1 MQVEEAALRT
11 SGYQSLLKET
21 VMVPFLELEKMP
33 LHVLKAV
40 SNYLRTEVATL
51 EHNIHF
57 MLGQYHFSYKK
68 LEEANRIRLSKLAL
82 EGAAMDDDKPAD
94 PTAEATTGGSP
105 PSA

>member
-68 LEEANRIRLSKLAL
+68 LEEANRI
-82 EGAAMDDDKPAD
+82 
-94 PTAEATTGGSP
+94 
-105 PSA
+105 